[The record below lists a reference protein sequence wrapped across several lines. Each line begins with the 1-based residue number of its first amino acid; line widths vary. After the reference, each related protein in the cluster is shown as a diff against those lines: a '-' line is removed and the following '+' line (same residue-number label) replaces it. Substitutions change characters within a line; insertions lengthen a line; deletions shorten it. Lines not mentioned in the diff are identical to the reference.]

1 MKLAV
6 FGGSFNPLHI
16 GHAMLADTIITELGY
31 DKVLFVPTFITPH
44 KVCGGDVTSQQRL
57 EMVKAF
63 CASVDHNHFET
74 ETCEFDRGGVS
85 YTSDTLSF
93 LTQKYKDVLTGK
105 LAFVMGDEVAAEFD
119 KWRNPELVS
128 ELADLIIV
136 HRYPDVG
143 ALEKLLYTSA
153 CEEDVQQKNEAYKNT
168 PSGAYKG
175 DFAVK
180 FDKDT
185 FKYPHIY
192 IENPML
198 PVSSTDIRKR
208 ISSGKS
214 FRYLVPEAV
223 YKYIMANGLYRGP
236 STGSGTPL

>member
-6 FGGSFNPLHI
+6 FGGTFNPLHI

-31 DKVLFVPTFITPH
+31 DKILFVPTFITPH
-44 KVCGGDVTSQQRL
+44 KKYTGNVTSEQRL
-57 EMVKAF
+57 EMVRAF
-63 CASVDHNHFET
+63 CASEGNGHFET

-85 YTSDTLSF
+85 YTSDTLEF
-93 LTQKYKDVLTGK
+93 LTNKYNDQLDGK

-119 KWRNPELVS
+119 KWRNPEKVS
-128 ELADLIIV
+128 ALADLIIV
-136 HRYPDVG
+136 HRYPDIG
-143 ALEKLLYTSA
+143 AIEQTL
-153 CEEDVQQKNEAYKNT
+153 YKNT
-168 PSGAYKG
+168 PSGDYKG

-198 PVSSTDIRKR
+198 PVSSTDIRSR
-208 ISSGKS
+208 IAEGKS
-214 FRYLVPEAV
+214 FRYLVPPAV
-223 YKYIMANGLYRGP
+223 YEYIKKNGLYK
-236 STGSGTPL
+236 